1 MGSDGY
7 LGLCSMSSALPHSI
21 RDRFPL
27 LEHAVYLNSCSQG
40 ALSAEVRDAYQQYLT
55 DWDEKGAP
63 WQLWVQLNET
73 ARARFARLINAS
85 TDEIAVTTSVSAG
98 VSSLISGLHH
108 PEGRNKIVI
117 SDFEF
122 PTIGQIIHAQEI
134 RGAKVEHVP
143 ASADVTIPLDRLA
156 ETIDDETALVAITYV
171 CFRNGSKTDVKSV
184 IDLAHNAGAMVLLDS
199 FQAVGAIPI
208 DVRDLGVDFVAGG
221 TLKYLLGSAGLAFL
235 YCRAD
240 LLPQITPTQTGW
252 FADEDIFEMDIYD
265 YSPSSTARKFESGT
279 PPVPSVYA
287 GVAGMDLIDD
297 IGIAN
302 TERHVAA
309 LTDQLIDGLDQ
320 IGAPIVTPRDPAH
333 RGPMIAIPTTDE
345 QTMVTALAED
355 RILTTARD
363 GNIRLSWHC
372 YNSVED
378 VEAVVAGLER
388 HSHLLA
394 R

>member
-1 MGSDGY
+1 MTD
-7 LGLCSMSSALPHSI
+7 ALPHSI

-27 LEHAVYLNSCSQG
+27 LERAVYTNSCSQG
-40 ALSAEVRDAYQQYLT
+40 ALSNEVRAAYQRYLT

-63 WQLWVQLNET
+63 WDLWVELAGA
-73 ARARFARLINAS
+73 ARSRFARLLHAS

-98 VSSLISGLHH
+98 VSSLLSGLRH
-108 PEGRNKIVI
+108 PDGRNKIVI

-122 PTIGQIIHAQEI
+122 PTIGQIVHAQELL
-134 RGAKVEHVP
+134 GAKVEHVP

-156 ETIDDETALVAITYV
+156 ESIDEETALVAITYV
-171 CFRNGSKTDVKSV
+171 CFRNGSKTDVKAV
-184 IDLAHNAGAMVLLDS
+184 IDLAHEAGALVLLDS

-252 FADEDIFEMDIYD
+252 FADEDIFQMDIYD
-265 YSPSSTARKFESGT
+265 YSPSATATKFESGT
-279 PPVPSVYA
+279 PPIPNIYA
-287 GVAGMDLIDD
+287 GIAGMDLMDE
-297 IGIAN
+297 IGIAE
-302 TERHVAA
+302 TEQHVAG
-309 LTDQLIDGLDQ
+309 LTDQLIEGLDR
-320 IGAPIVTPRDPAH
+320 IGARMVTPRDPAR
-333 RGPMIAIPTTDE
+333 RGPMIAVATTDE
-345 QTMVTALAED
+345 KTLVAALAD
-355 RILTTARD
+355 DAILTSPRD

-372 YNSVED
+372 YNSAED

-388 HSHLLA
+388 HSEFLA

>member
-1 MGSDGY
+1 LTD
-7 LGLCSMSSALPHSI
+7 ALPHSI

-27 LEHAVYLNSCSQG
+27 LERAVYTNSCSQG
-40 ALSAEVRDAYQQYLT
+40 ALSNEVRAAYQRYLT

-63 WQLWVQLNET
+63 WDLWVELAGA
-73 ARARFARLINAS
+73 ARSRFARLLHAS

-98 VSSLISGLHH
+98 VSSLLSGLRH
-108 PEGRNKIVI
+108 PDGRNKIVI

-122 PTIGQIIHAQEI
+122 PTIGQIVHAQELL
-134 RGAKVEHVP
+134 GAKVEHVP

-156 ETIDDETALVAITYV
+156 ESIDEETALVAITYV
-171 CFRNGSKTDVKSV
+171 CFRNGSKTDVKAV
-184 IDLAHNAGAMVLLDS
+184 IDLAHEAGALVLLDS

-252 FADEDIFEMDIYD
+252 FADEDIFQMDIYD
-265 YSPSSTARKFESGT
+265 YSPSATATKFESGT
-279 PPVPSVYA
+279 PPIPNIYA
-287 GVAGMDLIDD
+287 GIAGMDLMDE
-297 IGIAN
+297 IGIAE
-302 TERHVAA
+302 TEQHVAG
-309 LTDQLIDGLDQ
+309 LTDQLIEGLDR
-320 IGAPIVTPRDPAH
+320 IGASMVTPRDPAR
-333 RGPMIAIPTTDE
+333 RGPMIAVATTDE
-345 QTMVTALAED
+345 KTLVAALAD
-355 RILTTARD
+355 DAILTSPRD

-372 YNSVED
+372 YNSAED

-388 HSHLLA
+388 HSEFLA